1 LGRAWTA
8 KRQFCTVTHPSIDRW
23 HPADRLRFISPIFVI
38 FRNADGEYAK
48 LHAWLKPAPPCR
60 LPRRTFSFWSITI
73 SSMNSRIDNSSS
85 SHIRDRSDCNEAI
98 ADAAAAPATQRASRS
113 AVDGLRR
120 RIGGSARDNLDRSLE
135 LIESLD
141 RGGPQLRSMIG
152 TSPLARG
159 AAEQADRDLE
169 GGVIR
174 SAIHGR
180 TLAIKDNIAAADG
193 TATTAGSLALAGIVP
208 TRDATVVEKLRSSG
222 AVIVGKANLSEW
234 AHIRGGPP
242 SGWSAV
248 GGQTLNPHALDRS
261 PCGSSSGSAVAVA
274 AGIVDMAIGTETN
287 GSITSPAAFTSVVGL
302 KPTVG
307 LVSRD
312 GVVPISHTQDTAGP
326 ITRNVTDAAALLSVI
341 AGPDPRDDVTLA
353 APAAEDYV
361 AALDRNA
368 LKGARIGVATDFF
381 TKGDPVGQHMRKVVA
396 GLKSLGATLDYS
408 IKLPV
413 PEWHTQAQSILLHEL
428 KDGIPKWLQRFAPHA
443 GIASLDDVIAFN
455 EAHPEEEVGL
465 FGQDMFVRT
474 RAMGGLEARSYRR
487 ALAYCQR
494 ASRRDG
500 LDRALGEHRLDAIV
514 APTRSETPW
523 LIDYAGG
530 DRYRLA
536 FPGYAAVAGYP
547 HLTVP
552 AGTVYGLPVGLSFV
566 GPAWSEAKLLSY
578 GYAFEQSGEWQAKPT
593 YVERSSG
600 MDFARRTR

>member
-1 LGRAWTA
+1 
-8 KRQFCTVTHPSIDRW
+8 
-23 HPADRLRFISPIFVI
+23 
-38 FRNADGEYAK
+38 
-48 LHAWLKPAPPCR
+48 
-60 LPRRTFSFWSITI
+60 
-73 SSMNSRIDNSSS
+73 MNSRVDNNSL
-85 SHIRDRSDCNEAI
+85 SHISGHSDRVEAT
-98 ADAAAAPATQRASRS
+98 ANVAAAPAPQCASRS

-120 RIGGSARDNLDRSLE
+120 RIGGSARDNLDRSLK

-141 RGGPQLRSMIG
+141 RGGPKLRSMIG

-159 AAEQADRDLE
+159 AAEQADRDLD

-174 SAIHGR
+174 SPIHGR

-193 TATTAGSLALAGIVP
+193 TATTAGSLALSGIVP
-208 TRDATVVEKLRSSG
+208 TRDATLVAKLRSSG

-234 AHIRGGPP
+234 ANIRASDSV

-274 AGIVDMAIGTETN
+274 AGIVDMAVGTETS
-287 GSITSPAAFTSVVGL
+287 GSITSPAAFTGVVGL

-326 ITRNVTDAAALLSVI
+326 ITRNVTDAAALLTVI
-341 AGPDPRDDVTLA
+341 AGPDRRDDVTLA

-368 LKGARIGVATDFF
+368 LKGARIGVATEFF
-381 TKGDPVGQHMRKVVA
+381 TKGDAVGQHMRKVVA

-413 PEWHTQAQSILLHEL
+413 PNWGTPALSILLHEL

-443 GIASLDDVIAFN
+443 GVASLDDVIAFN
-455 EAHPEEEVGL
+455 EAHREEEMGL
-465 FGQDMFVRT
+465 FGQDMFLHT
-474 RAMGGLEARSYRR
+474 RAMGGLEAHSYRR

-500 LDRALGEHRLDAIV
+500 LDRALDEHRLDAIV

-523 LIDYAGG
+523 LIDFAGG

-593 YVERSSG
+593 YVERSNG
-600 MDFARRTR
+600 MDYARQTR